1 MKHLTMLTSAAAAS
15 CILPACA
22 TVGKMLPGG
31 EEQAVAV
38 GNTLLDNAP
47 ALAEQTGMLTTMF
60 TGNPALGGAVATALA
75 GVAGIFAARK
85 IKAKKDAG
93 APPA

>member
-1 MKHLTMLTSAAAAS
+1 MKHFTTIITAAAAS
-15 CILPACA
+15 CVLPCCA

-31 EEQAVAV
+31 EDQAVAV

-47 ALAEQTGMLTTMF
+47 ALAEQSGLITTML

-75 GVAGIFAARK
+75 GVAGILA
-85 IKAKKDAG
+85 AKKLKDKKAAG

>member
-1 MKHLTMLTSAAAAS
+1 MNKLYILA
-15 CILPACA
+15 IPFLPACA

-31 EEQAVAV
+31 EEQAEQV
-38 GNTLLDNAP
+38 GNTILDNAP
-47 ALAEQTGMLTTMF
+47 VLAEQTGMLTTML

-75 GVAGIFAARK
+75 GVAGIFAAKK
-85 IKAKKDAG
+85 IKDKKAAG